1 MELLL
6 SGWDL
11 LVHLDRHL
19 ANLLQQ
25 YGAWV
30 YLLLFTIIFCE
41 TGLVVTPFLPGDS
54 LLFVAGALAA
64 TGGMDVHV
72 LALLL
77 IVAAV
82 LGNTVNY
89 SIGHFLGPKVF
100 HWEQSRF
107 FNRTALDRAHA
118 FYERHGGKTIVITR
132 FVPILRTFAPFVAGI
147 ARMTYVR
154 FTAYNVAGALAWV
167 LSLVYAG
174 YWFGTMP
181 LIKQNL
187 TWVIL
192 CIIVLSLLPLLFEY
206 LRHRL
211 SKARARAQAVGE
223 VRGGP
228 RASSGKAADSSR
240 RSS

>member
-19 ANLLQQ
+19 AALLQQ
-25 YGAWV
+25 HGAWV
-30 YLLLFTIIFCE
+30 YPLLFAVVFCE

-64 TGGMDVHV
+64 TGGIDVHL
-72 LALLL
+72 LALVL
-77 IVAAV
+77 VAAAV

-89 SIGHFLGPKVF
+89 SIGYFLGPKVF

-107 FNRTALDRAHA
+107 FNRKALERAHA

-167 LSLVYAG
+167 LALLYAG
-174 YWFGTMP
+174 YWFGNVP
-181 LIKQNL
+181 FVKQNL

-192 CIIVLSLLPLLFEY
+192 GIIVLSLIPLAFEY
-206 LRHRL
+206 FRHRL
-211 SKARARAQAVGE
+211 NKART
-223 VRGGP
+223 
-228 RASSGKAADSSR
+228 
-240 RSS
+240 

>member
-19 ANLLQQ
+19 AALLQQ
-25 YGAWV
+25 HGAWV
-30 YLLLFTIIFCE
+30 YPLLFAIIFCE

-64 TGGMDVHV
+64 AGGIDVHL
-72 LALLL
+72 LAPLL
-77 IVAAV
+77 VAAAV

-89 SIGHFLGPKVF
+89 SIGYFLGPKVF

-107 FNRTALDRAHA
+107 FNRKALERAHA

-154 FTAYNVAGALAWV
+154 FTAYNLAGALAWV
-167 LSLVYAG
+167 LALLYGG
-174 YWFGTMP
+174 YWFGNVP
-181 LIKQNL
+181 FVKQNL

-192 CIIVLSLLPLLFEY
+192 SIIAMSLTPLAFEY

-211 SKARARAQAVGE
+211 KART
-223 VRGGP
+223 
-228 RASSGKAADSSR
+228 
-240 RSS
+240 